1 MRVHHLNCISI
12 CPLGGRLVQRGH
24 LCCHCLLVETDA
36 GLVLVDT
43 GFGLRDVADP
53 AARLS
58 KLFLTLLQP
67 EFREEMTA
75 IRQIERLGFSPR
87 DVRHIVLTHLDLDHA
102 GGLED
107 FPGAKVHMLA
117 TERSS
122 ALQQRTMLDA
132 MRYRSERWKVRGS
145 WRSYEAEGE
154 RWYGFDRVR
163 TLEGL
168 PDDIVMIPL
177 AGYTAGHAGV
187 AVRGDDGWL
196 LHAGDAY
203 FHHGEIEMHGTHCP
217 LGLRLFQWM
226 MEKNRP
232 ARLENQTRLRSL
244 ACTHGHEI
252 TMFCSHDPEELERL
266 AGSSAKTPAEVMLMR
281 FPEATRPDLQIVVG
295 I

>member
-1 MRVHHLNCISI
+1 ML
-12 CPLGGRLVQRGH
+12 PWGRQLPAVMPRDLVA
-24 LCCHCLLVETDA
+24 HCLLVERPD
-36 GLVLVDT
+36 GLTLVDT
-43 GFGLRDVADP
+43 GIGVADVQQR
-53 AARLS
+53 AARLGRA
-58 KLFLTLLQP
+58 FMLLVGP
-67 EFREEMTA
+67 VLDPAETA
-75 IRQIERLGFSPR
+75 AAQVSRLGFAPG
-87 DVRHIVLTHLDLDHA
+87 DVTDIVLTHLDPDHS
-102 GGLED
+102 GGLAD
-107 FPGAKVHMLA
+107 FPQATVHVGRAEHDAAMHPVLR
-117 TERSS
+117 ER
-122 ALQQRTMLDA
+122 L
-132 MRYRSERWKVRGS
+132 RYLPAHWSHHPRWQTHDVAGES
-145 WRSYEAEGE
+145 WQGFEA
-154 RWYGFDRVR
+154 V
-163 TLEGL
+163 TVLT
-168 PDDIVMIPL
+168 DDILLVPL
-177 AGYTAGHAGV
+177 VGHTRGHSGV
-187 AVRGDDGWL
+187 AVHGPDGWI